1 MTNLQIRMKK
11 IEKFKNELHIF
22 ENNSND
28 SLYNAILFALSFEI
42 SRKIDFLTSES
53 DIGDYIGEDI
63 FKNLKNSKNGF

>member
-22 ENNSND
+22 EKNSND
-28 SLYNAILFALSFEI
+28 NAILFALSFEI